1 MIHTSVTRVGCVLC
15 TFLIISFLV
24 LVLMRGLWTFLRN
37 VKSSEETVKPTGR
50 TDDTILTTQNTCF
63 SFPATQRPVMVRHA
77 YLVFVLFGAAFGGG
91 CLGRQFA
98 RDGASMQ
105 EAVADIYTDQA
116 MENLIRARNNLP
128 FVQLK
133 FSGINVN
140 DTDDISFSGSVKQTV
155 ETARDLFTATA
166 MRTLT
171 NEYDATA
178 TDDRKRVMALNA
190 DPVTDQNDVY
200 ARYMAFVS
208 EPDLL
213 MCSDTPPGCPVHI
226 LRKWRKKYY
235 WIPCEA
241 GPAFLDLVLKTTL
254 MRGPEAAPPS
264 AYQVKILDVIEVTP
278 AGPGIDSTTAIV
290 AFDTPV
296 PNGEGSLVVD
306 LEDGRRVRASL
317 LTIDVDADN
326 KRVTLGQPTTRLKMK
341 WSPIRDGFTE
351 FNLKTRPGRVYSR
364 DYPPEAAVPNPVLQK
379 IAVDVNQIKVNQFS
393 GTR

>member
-1 MIHTSVTRVGCVLC
+1 MARI
-15 TFLIISFLV
+15 LV
-24 LVLMRGLWTFLRN
+24 IEDERKAGHA
-37 VKSSEETVKPTGR
+37 EETVKPTGR

-254 MRGPEAAPPS
+254 ILLVGIPAAWIMAAMWWPMIF
-264 AYQVKILDVIEVTP
+264 Y
-278 AGPGIDSTTAIV
+278 
-290 AFDTPV
+290 
-296 PNGEGSLVVD
+296 
-306 LEDGRRVRASL
+306 
-317 LTIDVDADN
+317 
-326 KRVTLGQPTTRLKMK
+326 
-341 WSPIRDGFTE
+341 IR
-351 FNLKTRPGRVYSR
+351 
-364 DYPPEAAVPNPVLQK
+364 
-379 IAVDVNQIKVNQFS
+379 IIH
-393 GTR
+393 